1 MITVTDTNFQGRR
14 WGFPRLGTTVPNP
27 FSTRASLSSGP
38 SETAKRELSADIIL
52 EGKNMRKTADI
63 VIIGGG
69 IIGVS
74 VAYYLGKMG
83 AKNVLL
89 LEKDLIGQGSTGLCA
104 GGIRRQWTTEVNMR
118 FALKAFEIF
127 HHFKDE
133 FGIDPEFHQ
142 IGYLFLATSEEELEI
157 FKENVEFQNR
167 FGVPS
172 KILTREEVEREWP
185 FLNTMDVLGG
195 AFCETDGYAGPYEVT
210 GGIVRAARR
219 HGVEILENT
228 DVTSIEVKGG
238 RIVSVTT
245 LGGRVET
252 QIVVN
257 AAGPYA
263 AKVGKMAGIEVPVK
277 PIRRQLFVTD
287 PFEKIP
293 ASVPLSIDQK
303 QNFYFRRE
311 GESILLSGP
320 QDEEPSFNL
329 STDFY
334 AMAETAEKASHRV
347 PVFEEANIARGWG
360 GLYEISPDNHAIL
373 GGVPEVEGLYLA
385 NGFSGHG
392 FQHGPAAGMVI
403 AELILK
409 GRAETIDIDP
419 LALGRF
425 REGKMIKERLTAFRD

>member
-1 MITVTDTNFQGRR
+1 
-14 WGFPRLGTTVPNP
+14 
-27 FSTRASLSSGP
+27 
-38 SETAKRELSADIIL
+38 
-52 EGKNMRKTADI
+52 MRKTADI

-74 VAYYLGKMG
+74 IAYYLGKMG
-83 AKNVLL
+83 ARNVLL

-104 GGIRRQWTTEVNMR
+104 GGIRRQFTTEVNMR

-127 HHFKDE
+127 QHFEDE
-133 FGIDPEFHQ
+133 FGVDPEFRR
-142 IGYLFLATSEEELEI
+142 IGYLFLATSPEEHDV

-172 KILTREEVEREWP
+172 QALSPEEVKKGWP
-185 FLNTMDVLGG
+185 FLNTEDVFGG
-195 AFCETDGYAGPYEVT
+195 AFCDTDGYAGPYEVT
-210 GGIVRAARR
+210 VGIARGARR
-219 HGVEILENT
+219 YGAEILENAE
-228 DVTSIEVKGG
+228 VTSIEVKGG

-245 LGGRVET
+245 PGGRVET

-263 AKVGKMAGIEVPVK
+263 AKVGNMAGIEVPVK
-277 PIRRQLFVTD
+277 PIRRQLFVTE
-287 PFEKIP
+287 PFDKIP
-293 ASVPLSIDQK
+293 ALVPLTIDYK

-311 GESILLSGP
+311 GESVLLSGP

-334 AMAETAEKASHRV
+334 AMVETAEKATHRV

-373 GGVPEVEGLYLA
+373 GRVPEVEGFFLA

-419 LALGRF
+419 LAPGRF
-425 REGKMIKERLTAFRD
+425 KEGKTIKERLTAFRD

>member
-1 MITVTDTNFQGRR
+1 
-14 WGFPRLGTTVPNP
+14 
-27 FSTRASLSSGP
+27 
-38 SETAKRELSADIIL
+38 
-52 EGKNMRKTADI
+52 MRKTADI

-83 AKNVLL
+83 ADNVLL
-89 LEKDLIGQGSTGLCA
+89 LEKDLIGEGSTGLCA
-104 GGIRRQWTTEVNMR
+104 GGIRRQWTTEVNMH

-127 HHFKDE
+127 QHFADE
-133 FGIDPEFHQ
+133 FGIDPEFHP

-157 FKENVEFQNR
+157 FKRNVEFQNR

-172 KILTREEVEREWP
+172 QILTRGEVEKGWP
-185 FLNTMDVLGG
+185 FLNTEDILGG
-195 AFCETDGYAGPYEVT
+195 AFCDTDGYAGPYEVT
-210 GGIVRAARR
+210 DGIARAARG
-219 HGVEILENT
+219 HGVEILEKT
-228 DVTSIEVKGG
+228 EVTSIEVERG

-245 LGGRVET
+245 PRGKVET
-252 QIVVN
+252 PIVVN

-287 PFEKIP
+287 PFHEIP
-293 ASVPLSIDQK
+293 PSVPLTIDQD

-311 GESILLSGP
+311 GESVLLAGP
-320 QDEEPSFNL
+320 QDEEPSFDVT
-329 STDFY
+329 TDFGS
-334 AMAETAEKASHRV
+334 MVETAEKATHRV
-347 PVFEEANIARGWG
+347 PVFEETNIARGWG
-360 GLYEISPDNHAIL
+360 GLYEISPDNHAII
-373 GGVPEVEGLYLA
+373 GKVSEVEGLIVA

-403 AELILK
+403 AELILH

-419 LALGRF
+419 LAFERF
-425 REGKMIKERLTAFRD
+425 REGRMIKESLTAFRD